1 MSADGNSSICIQE
14 QVHPHST
21 VNLMSRPREQNDY
34 YYCPTVT
41 SSSVSSKWQFNI
53 SDHFVP
59 GHVNLQFIYLLDN
72 SLTN

>member
-34 YYCPTVT
+34 YYCPKLLLLLLFLANGNST
-41 SSSVSSKWQFNI
+41 SPI
-53 SDHFVP
+53 I
-59 GHVNLQFIYLLDN
+59 LYLDN
-72 SLTN
+72 VMSICNLFISSTIH